1 MILLEGPDLIHK
13 FAHVPLRAAFQ
24 GLLGEQSERAL
35 RCGVLVRGVVSRC
48 PAEGKR
54 RRPWW
59 TPLTS
64 PANRSTQGGVPPCIA
79 SPKIIVAATAERP
92 EPEAG
97 TDGSGSCVPE
107 PLQLG
112 TLRSH
117 MRLVVGHRGGQA

>member
-1 MILLEGPDLIHK
+1 MILRELLDLIREL
-13 FAHVPLRAAFQ
+13 AHVPLRATLQ
-24 GLLGEQSERAL
+24 GLLAEQSEPPL
-35 RCGVLVRGVVSRC
+35 HCGVLMRGVVLRS

-64 PANRSTQGGVPPCIA
+64 PANRATQGGVPPCIA
-79 SPKIIVAATAERP
+79 SPKSIVAATAERP

-97 TDGSGSCVPE
+97 TDGGRSCVPE

-117 MRLVVGHRGGQA
+117 MRLVVGRRGGQA